1 MTYKQR
7 VEKFWD
13 WFKQNA
19 ARLHQTI
26 DEGRS
31 PTLAAEVT
39 AQVSKL
45 LPGFA
50 WVFGPGKSRGEHSFT
65 LSPEGILARQ
75 FLSDFWLS
83 LAPSLPVGSSIVRTR
98 HPSTQALS
106 KLAKI
111 RLKQMRFG

>member
-50 WVFGPGKSRGEHSFT
+50 WVFGAGEK
-65 LSPEGILARQ
+65 PR
-75 FLSDFWLS
+75 
-83 LAPSLPVGSSIVRTR
+83 
-98 HPSTQALS
+98 
-106 KLAKI
+106 
-111 RLKQMRFG
+111 